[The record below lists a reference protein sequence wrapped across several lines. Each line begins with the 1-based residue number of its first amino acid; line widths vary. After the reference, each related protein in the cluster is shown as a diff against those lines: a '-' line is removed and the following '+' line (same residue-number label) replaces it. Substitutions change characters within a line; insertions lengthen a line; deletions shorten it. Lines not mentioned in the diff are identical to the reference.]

1 MTHYADNAIAYLHEQ
16 DLLDLHTF
24 AVLHY
29 GGLLGIKSQ
38 DRLQAVLAAPHR
50 QMFSTELYP
59 DLCSKVAALT
69 FLLLKSHP
77 FVGANNATG
86 LLAMLRFLAINGMV
100 LHPAV
105 DSTAVARVIRHIND
119 GDLDREGLEAWLRE
133 NIAPAPQP

>member
-1 MTHYADNAIAYLHEQ
+1 MTHHADNAIAYLHEQ

-29 GGLLGIKSQ
+29 GGLLGIKSH

-50 QMFSTELYP
+50 QMFHTELYP
-59 DLCSKVAALT
+59 DLWSKVAALT

-86 LLAMLRFLAINGMV
+86 LLAMLRFLAINGVV
-100 LHPAV
+100 LHPTV
-105 DSTAVARVIRHIND
+105 DSAEVAQVIRQVND
-119 GDLDREGLEAWLRE
+119 GDCDREGLEAWLRE
-133 NIAPAPQP
+133 RTTLAPQP